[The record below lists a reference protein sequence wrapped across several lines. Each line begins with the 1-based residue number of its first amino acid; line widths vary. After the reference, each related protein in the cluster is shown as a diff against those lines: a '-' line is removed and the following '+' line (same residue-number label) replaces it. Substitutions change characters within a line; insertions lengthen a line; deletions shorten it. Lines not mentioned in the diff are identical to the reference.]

1 MSNKTVSKLKQKYA
15 TRNTNVQK
23 IVRADARGVQT
34 YQGQKSGP
42 PLFGGPLQINFPR
55 SEFLPQSGP
64 AYVAQLAPIIH
75 NTLLSAPPQLSQHNA
90 CRWESSPLTIMIMGN
105 PPLLNTFFLARA
117 AHLLFI
123 KFSHADAL
131 NFSVENNSIH
141 DRRVVKSR

>member
-55 SEFLPQSGP
+55 NEFLPQSGP
-64 AYVAQLAPIIH
+64 ASDKGKAASEIRRH
-75 NTLLSAPPQLSQHNA
+75 AASLL
-90 CRWESSPLTIMIMGN
+90 RPL
-105 PPLLNTFFLARA
+105 
-117 AHLLFI
+117 
-123 KFSHADAL
+123 
-131 NFSVENNSIH
+131 
-141 DRRVVKSR
+141 